1 MEKDTKVSLATNDT
15 LKCPACGNK
24 KFTIAQKD
32 KQIDGTMRETWVA
45 VCDDC
50 GFVMKFRKQITM
62 KDSIF

>member
-24 KFTIAQKD
+24 KFTIAKKD
-32 KQIDGTMRETWVA
+32 KEIDGRIMDCWVA

-50 GFVMKFRKQITM
+50 GFAMKFHKQITM